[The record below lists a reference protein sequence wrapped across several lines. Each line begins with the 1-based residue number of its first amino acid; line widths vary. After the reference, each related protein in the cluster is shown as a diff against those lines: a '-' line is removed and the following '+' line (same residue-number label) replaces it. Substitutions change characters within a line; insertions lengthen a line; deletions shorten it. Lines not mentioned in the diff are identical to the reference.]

1 VSTFILGINC
11 FHADSAACLVRD
23 GEVIAAAEEERFR
36 RIKHWAGF
44 PTEAIRY
51 CLDEAG
57 ISVRDLDHV
66 AVNRDPKAN
75 LLRKAL
81 FGLTNRPSYE
91 LIRARLANAT
101 RVRHPVGL
109 LAGAFHTDPTR
120 LKARFHNVE
129 HHLAHLAS
137 AFFVSPFERAA
148 VVSVDGFGD
157 FTSGMWGTG
166 AGGHIAVGGRVHFPQ
181 SLGLFYQAV
190 TQLLGFP
197 SFGDEYKVM
206 GLAPYGEPTELPA
219 MRRIVRLLSDG
230 GYELDLDCFRHHAEG
245 VEMVWDGGAPEI
257 GPIFTDTMCER
268 LGPARAVGAE
278 IAQRHKD
285 IAASLQAIYEEALFH
300 LLRHVHERT
309 GARAL
314 CLAGGCALNS
324 VANGKI
330 FERTPFSEL
339 YVQAASGDAGG
350 ALGAAYVVWH
360 EILGRPRRWVMD
372 HAYLGP
378 GFGNGVIEQE
388 IERHGDALAA
398 AGCSVRLID
407 DEDQLCRE
415 AAARIADGQVLG
427 WFQGRMEWGPRALGN
442 RSILCDPRRADVKA
456 ILNEK
461 IKRRESFR
469 PFAPAILRERVGQWF
484 ETDYD
489 VPFMLQVYPVRPEQ
503 RARIPAV
510 THVDGSGRL
519 QTVSRQQNPRFHR
532 LIEAFVDRT
541 EVPIVLNTSFNEN
554 EPVVCRPQEAVDCF
568 LRTSMDALVLG
579 EHVVARAV

>member
-1 VSTFILGINC
+1 MSTFILGINC

-23 GEVIAAAEEERFR
+23 GEVVGAAEEERFR

-57 ISVRDLDHV
+57 ISVCDLDHV

-75 LLRKAL
+75 LFRKAL

-91 LIRARLANAT
+91 LVRTRLANAT

-109 LAGAFHTDPTR
+109 LAGAFHTDPTK
-120 LKARFHNVE
+120 LKATFHNVE

-137 AFFVSPFERAA
+137 AFYVSPFERAA

-157 FTSGMWGTG
+157 FVSAMWGVG
-166 AGGHIAVGGRVHFPQ
+166 AADRIEVRGRVHFPH
-181 SLGLFYQAV
+181 SLGLFYQAI
-190 TQLLGFP
+190 TQLLGFWNY
-197 SFGDEYKVM
+197 GDEYKVM
-206 GLAPYGEPTELPA
+206 GLAAYGAPTELPT
-219 MRRIVRLLSDG
+219 MRSIVRLLPEG

-245 VEMVWDGGAPEI
+245 VEMIWDGGAPEV
-257 GPIFTDTMCER
+257 GRIFTDTLCER
-268 LGPARAVGAE
+268 LGPPRKADGE
-278 IAQRHKD
+278 ISNHHENV
-285 IAASLQAIYEEALFH
+285 AASLQAMYEEALFH
-300 LLRHVHERT
+300 LLQQVHRET
-309 GARAL
+309 GERAL

-330 FERTPFSEL
+330 CARTPFTDL
-339 YVQAASGDAGG
+339 YVQAAASDAGG
-350 ALGAAYVVWH
+350 AIGAAYVVWH
-360 EILGRPRRWVMD
+360 QIAGRPHHWVMD

-378 GFGNGVIEQE
+378 AFSDAAIEAE
-388 IERHGDALAA
+388 IDRHRGALEA
-398 AGCSVRLID
+398 AGCTVRHIH
-407 DEDQLCRE
+407 DEDQLNRQV
-415 AAARIADGQVLG
+415 AARIADGEVIG

-442 RSILCDPRRADVKA
+442 RSILGDPRRPDMKA
-456 ILNEK
+456 ILNDK

-484 ETDYD
+484 ETDYE

-519 QTVSRQQNPRFHR
+519 QTVSRDHNPRYHR
-532 LIEAFVDRT
+532 LIEAFEET
-541 EVPIVLNTSFNEN
+541 TGVPILLNTSFNEN
-554 EPVVCRPQEAVDCF
+554 EPVVCRPAEAIDCF
-568 LRTSMDALVLG
+568 LRTRMDALVLG
-579 EHVVARAV
+579 EHLVARA